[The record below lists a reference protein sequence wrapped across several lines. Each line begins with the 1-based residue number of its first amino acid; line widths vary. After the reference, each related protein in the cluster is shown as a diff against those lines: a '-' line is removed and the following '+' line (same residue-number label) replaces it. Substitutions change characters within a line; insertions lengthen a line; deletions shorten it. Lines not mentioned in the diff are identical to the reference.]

1 MTRIKPVDNMRR
13 KCGESDCQSACR
25 KTVWSIGKL
34 FISRRIVLLSL
45 VVLLAV
51 SAGLW
56 FTLRA
61 PEVYVQGTY
70 VFGTRVQL
78 VLYGVPLD
86 QAQQDADA
94 VFKHFQSMHREMH
107 AWQPSELTQLNHSIA
122 AGEPFQASADLA
134 QILRAARQL
143 SLDTNGLFDPGI
155 GRLIRLWGFQADQF
169 DVKPPS
175 RDAVLREA
183 ALHARIADL
192 DISPSGLIR
201 STNRAVAIDLG
212 GYAKGWS
219 LDDAATLLK
228 QRGVEN
234 ALIDVGG
241 NLLALGSKGGTP
253 WQVGI
258 QDPRK
263 PGSLATLDLRDGEA
277 IGTSGDY
284 ERFFESNGVRYCHI
298 IDPRTG
304 FPATQSESV
313 TVLVE
318 PGPHAGALSDGA
330 SKPPFVAGSAAAM
343 SLARKMGV
351 EAVLLVDAQGHVWAS
366 APMAKRVRFA
376 DPSLRPALLD

>member
-1 MTRIKPVDNMRR
+1 MD
-13 KCGESDCQSACR
+13 
-25 KTVWSIGKL
+25 KL
-34 FISRRIVLLSL
+34 FIPRRIILISL
-45 VVLLAV
+45 VFLVAV
-51 SAGLW
+51 SAGVWL
-56 FTLRA
+56 TLRT

-78 VLYGVPLD
+78 VIYGVPLD

-94 VFKHFQSMHREMH
+94 VFQHFQAMHREMH
-107 AWQPSELTQLNHSIA
+107 AWQPSDLTQLNRSIA
-122 AGEPFQASADLA
+122 AGEPFQASAELA

-143 SLDTNGLFDPGI
+143 SIDTHGLFEPGI

-192 DISPSGLIR
+192 DISPSGVIR
-201 STNRAVAIDLG
+201 SANRSVALDLG

-219 LDDAATLLK
+219 LDDAAAILK

-284 ERFFESNGVRYCHI
+284 ERFFESKGVRYCHI

-313 TVLVE
+313 TVLVK

-330 SKPPFVAGSAAAM
+330 SKPPFIAGSAQAM
-343 SLARKMGV
+343 SLARRIGV
-351 EAVLLVDAQGHVWAS
+351 EAVLMVDDQGRVWAS
-366 APMAKRVRFA
+366 APMMARVRFA
-376 DPSLRPALLD
+376 DPSLRPALLN

>member
-1 MTRIKPVDNMRR
+1 M
-13 KCGESDCQSACR
+13 
-25 KTVWSIGKL
+25 L
-34 FISRRIVLLSL
+34 LIS
-45 VVLLAV
+45 LAV
-51 SAGLW
+51 FFAISAGLW
-56 FTLRA
+56 ATLRA
-61 PEVYVQGTY
+61 PAVYVQGTY

-78 VLYGVPLD
+78 ALYGVPLD
-86 QAQQDADA
+86 QAQQDTNA
-94 VFKHFQSMHREMH
+94 VFAHFQTMHRQMH
-107 AWQPSELTQLNHSIA
+107 AWQPSEVTRLNHSIA
-122 AGEPFQASADLA
+122 MGEPFQASADLA

-155 GRLIRLWGFQADQF
+155 GKLIRLWGFQADQF

-175 RDAVLREA
+175 RDAVQRVSA
-183 ALHARIADL
+183 RHASIADL
-192 DISPSGLIR
+192 DISPSGVIR
-201 STNRAVAIDLG
+201 SANRDVAIDFG

-219 LDDAATLLK
+219 LDDAAAILK

-298 IDPRTG
+298 LDPRTG

-313 TVLVE
+313 TVLVK

-330 SKPPFVAGSAAAM
+330 SKPPFIAGSAAAM
-343 SLARKMGV
+343 SLAHKIGV
-351 EAVLLVDAQGHVWAS
+351 EAVLMVDSQGRVWAS
-366 APMAKRVRFA
+366 APMMARVHFA
-376 DPSLRPALLD
+376 DPSLRPTLLN